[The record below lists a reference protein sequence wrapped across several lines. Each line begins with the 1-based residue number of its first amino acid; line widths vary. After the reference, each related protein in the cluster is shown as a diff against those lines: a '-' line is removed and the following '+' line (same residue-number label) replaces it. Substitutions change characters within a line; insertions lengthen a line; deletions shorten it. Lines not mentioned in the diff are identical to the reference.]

1 VKSIVNNLLKNWIR
15 RFLPR
20 TIKRHR
26 ILSGNLRNDF
36 IATSWH
42 DYPGAILGSTEKPLL
57 DWFVRH
63 VKPGECWL
71 DIGAHYGY
79 TALALCRLV
88 GPSGKIYAFEPMLST
103 AGCIQETRKINQ
115 LKQLTVIPMALGGPS
130 STGIQHLAVTRG
142 MIDSTIDQDSWQ
154 ESFLVS
160 WLDKLWPELSAP
172 SSSIHGIKIDVQGME
187 IDTLL
192 GMQNILRNHQPNLVI
207 EVHDGVDRN
216 LFKDALSTCGY
227 ATEAE
232 PLESEGPAKTEEFV
246 SDRSYIFT
254 PKVG

>member
-1 VKSIVNNLLKNWIR
+1 MVNSSTKNLVR
-15 RFLPR
+15 RLLPR
-20 TIKRHR
+20 TVRRHR
-26 ILSGNLRNDF
+26 ILAGDLRNNF
-36 IATSWH
+36 IVTSWH
-42 DYPGAILGSTEKPLL
+42 DYPGAILGRTEKPLL
-57 DWFVRH
+57 KWFAQH

-79 TALALCRLV
+79 TALAMARLV
-88 GPSGKIYAFEPMLST
+88 GPDGSVFAFEPMLAT
-103 AGCIQETRKINQ
+103 AGYIQEMRKINQ
-115 LKQLTVIPMALGGPS
+115 LKQLTVIPIALGGPS
-130 STGIQHLAVTRG
+130 STGIQHLAVSRG

-154 ESFLVS
+154 ESFMVS
-160 WLDKLWPELSAP
+160 WLDKLWLELSAP
-172 SSSIHGIKIDVQGME
+172 PSPIHGIKIDVQGME

-192 GMQNILRNHQPNLVI
+192 GMQNILRTYQPKLVI

-227 ATEAE
+227 TTEAE
-232 PLESEGPAKTEEFV
+232 PLESESPAQTEEFV